1 MREVFLRE
9 SRPLDY
15 EKTPIYETVIL
26 LFYARCP
33 FALQAKPSPDGIQ
46 TVSTMEVAF
55 LELIYQD
62 IGCGVFESECIS
74 HKFSTCAAI
83 RCIMEAFLQKFD

>member
-33 FALQAKPSPDGIQ
+33 FTLQAKPGLDDIQ
-46 TVSTMEVAF
+46 AVSTMEVAF

-62 IGCGVFESECIS
+62 ISCSIFELECIS
-74 HKFSTCAAI
+74 QNFFTCAAI
-83 RCIMEAFLQKFD
+83 RCIMEAFLRKFE